1 MDKLNN
7 ILQFQ
12 NDYIINDID
21 SIKVLSMNWDYNNIV
36 DFFLSYKIDT
46 QIDQEIIHPY
56 TMDWSNIP
64 GGKAEILV
72 RPKTAKQCAIVLRA
86 CQKCKIPIT
95 ISAGQT
101 NLTGSATPMGG
112 IILSTSFLKDSNIQI
127 DIEKKEVLTPVGITL
142 ESMRDEVLQQSNNTL
157 YYPVDPTS
165 RHDAYVGGTLSCN
178 ASGFI
183 PGEKGATRY
192 WVQAIDL
199 VLLNG

>member
-1 MDKLNN
+1 MDKLKN

-21 SIKVLSMNWDYNNIV
+21 SIKALSMNWDYNKIV
-36 DFFLSYKIDT
+36 DFFLSYEIDT

-72 RPKTAKQCAIVLRA
+72 RPKTAKQSAIVLRA
-86 CQKCKIPIT
+86 CQECKIPIT

-127 DIEKKEVLTPVGITL
+127 DIEKIAQKEIQNFQKIH
-142 ESMRDEVLQQSNNTL
+142 EVILWS
-157 YYPVDPTS
+157 
-165 RHDAYVGGTLSCN
+165 
-178 ASGFI
+178 
-183 PGEKGATRY
+183 
-192 WVQAIDL
+192 
-199 VLLNG
+199 LLDQK